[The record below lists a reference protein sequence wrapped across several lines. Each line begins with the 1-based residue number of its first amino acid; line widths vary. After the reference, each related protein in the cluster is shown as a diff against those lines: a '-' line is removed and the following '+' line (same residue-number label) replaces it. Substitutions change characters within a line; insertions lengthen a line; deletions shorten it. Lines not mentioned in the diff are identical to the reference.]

1 MSDPIVVVGG
11 GITGLAA
18 AHEILRQGYEPI
30 VLESSDR
37 VGGKIKTSEFN
48 NMPVDEGADAFLA
61 RVPWGTDLVREL
73 GLEDQLVSPRGREA
87 RIFANGSM
95 HPLPKPNVLGIPLDP
110 DTYDGDLL
118 SERALDDLRTD
129 LARAEADP
137 VGGDETLGS
146 LLRQRVGDEVAE
158 RLVHPLLGAINAGD
172 CDRLSA
178 HATSPQISSAA
189 AANPSLLNGL
199 RAQTQHSDPDA
210 PVFYS
215 LPDGLGTIIDAL
227 SEELSDH
234 IRLASPVDSIVPK
247 RKRLVVEL
255 AGGDEI
261 RTPAAVL
268 AVPAHAAAPIVQE
281 WRRSREALD
290 AIEFVSVV
298 LVTLSYPADVVTTI
312 PPGGSGFLVPHS
324 EHPIITACSWSSS
337 KWEHLDDGNK
347 VVVRVSLGHD
357 GADAVINARDDDIL
371 STVKLDLA
379 ETMDIREPPSSVRV
393 SRWPRSFPQ
402 YTAGHLDRVELIE
415 EQLGAKNVFVAG
427 ASMRG
432 IGIPA
437 CIRQGRDAAKHALT
451 SIVDG

>member
-1 MSDPIVVVGG
+1 MSDPIVVIGG

-18 AHEILRQGYEPI
+18 AHEILRQGGEPI
-30 VLESSDR
+30 LLESSDR

-48 NMPVDEGADAFLA
+48 GMPVDEGADAFLA

-73 GLEDQLVSPRGREA
+73 GLDEQLVSPRGREA

-110 DTYDGDLL
+110 DTYDGTLL
-118 SERALDDLRTD
+118 SDRALDDLRAD
-129 LARAEADP
+129 LARTEANP

-146 LLRQRVGDEVAE
+146 LLRERVGDEVAE

-189 AANPSLLNGL
+189 AANPSLLHGL
-199 RAQTQHSDPDA
+199 RAQTQHADPDA
-210 PVFYS
+210 PVFYA
-215 LPDGLGTIIDAL
+215 LPDGMGALVDAL
-227 SEELSDH
+227 QHELHDH
-234 IRLASPVDSIVPK
+234 IRLSTPVDYVVPK
-247 RKRLVVEL
+247 RRDLLVEL

-261 RTPAAVL
+261 RTPAVVL
-268 AVPAHAAAPIVQE
+268 TTPAHAAAPIVQE
-281 WRRSREALD
+281 WRRAREALEE
-290 AIEFVSVV
+290 IEFVSVV
-298 LVTLSYPADVVTTI
+298 LVTLSYPADTITTI

-337 KWEHLDDGNK
+337 KWEHLDDGDK
-347 VVVRVSLGHD
+347 VILRVSLGHD
-357 GADAVINARDDDIL
+357 GADAVINARDEDIL
-371 STVKLDLA
+371 STIKLDLA
-379 ETMDIREPPSSVRV
+379 ETMDIDKPPSSVRV
-393 SRWPRSFPQ
+393 TRWPRSFPQ
-402 YTAGHLDRVELIE
+402 YTTGHLERVEIIE
-415 EQLGAKNVFVAG
+415 KQLGEKNVFVAG

-437 CIRQGRDAAKHALT
+437 CIRQGRDAAKQALA